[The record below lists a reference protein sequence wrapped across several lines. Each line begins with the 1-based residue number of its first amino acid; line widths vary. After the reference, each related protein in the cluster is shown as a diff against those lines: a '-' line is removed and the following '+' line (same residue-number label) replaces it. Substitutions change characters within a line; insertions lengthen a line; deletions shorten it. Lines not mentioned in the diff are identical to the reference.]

1 MPRSKLTSKG
11 QTTIPLPV
19 RERLGLRYGDAVDF
33 VFKDDG
39 SVALR
44 SVKRDVLSLEG
55 ILYKPGRRA
64 VLIEEMN
71 EAIRETA
78 VKRHLKSMASSSR
91 GRTSTPR
98 CRTKRRP

>member
-19 RERLGLRYGDAVDF
+19 RERLGLRHGDAIDF
-33 VFKDDG
+33 VFQDDG

-55 ILYKPGRRA
+55 ILHKPGRRA
-64 VLIEEMN
+64 VSIEEMN

-78 VKRHLKSMASSSR
+78 VNRHLRSVESPRK

-98 CRTKRRP
+98 RRTKRRP

>member
-19 RERLGLRYGDAVDF
+19 RERLGLQHGDAIDF
-33 VFKDDG
+33 VFQDDG

-55 ILYKPGRRA
+55 ILHKPGRRA
-64 VLIEEMN
+64 VSLDEMS
-71 EAIRETA
+71 EAVRETA
-78 VKRHLKSMASSSR
+78 IKRHLRSMASSR
-91 GRTSTPR
+91 EGRTSTPR
-98 CRTKRRP
+98 RRTKRRP

>member
-11 QTTIPLPV
+11 QTTIPFMV
-19 RERLGLRYGDAVDF
+19 RERLGLRYGDAIDF
-33 VFKDDG
+33 VFQDDG

-55 ILYKPGRRA
+55 ILHKRGRP
-64 VLIEEMN
+64 VVSIEDMN

-78 VKRHLKSMASSSR
+78 VNRHHRSSKA
-91 GRTSTPR
+91 RTPVAR
-98 CRTKRRP
+98 RRVKRRP